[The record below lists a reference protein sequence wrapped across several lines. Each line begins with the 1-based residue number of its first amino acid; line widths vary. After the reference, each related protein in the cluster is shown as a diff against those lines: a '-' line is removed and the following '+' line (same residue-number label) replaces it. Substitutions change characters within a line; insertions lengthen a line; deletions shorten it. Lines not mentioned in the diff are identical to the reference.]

1 MMMGQASRA
10 SKELS

>member
-1 MMMGQASRA
+1 MMGQASRA